1 LIKAVKLYSIRNV
14 KKTIPS
20 HMTIKNITKKP
31 GARWWLTLPIVAT
44 QEAEIRRIKIQGQLL
59 QKIVGETLSRKYPT

>member
-1 LIKAVKLYSIRNV
+1 
-14 KKTIPS
+14 
-20 HMTIKNITKKP
+20 MTIKNITKKP